1 MIMCHVCVQYKEL
14 IMDKKKVIKICESWI
29 DIAVIRK
36 DSDKIKKIYSVLDT
50 IDGTTIE
57 KYINEAK
64 EFLKSIKQTADVKEV
79 RDYVKQDREETD

>member
-1 MIMCHVCVQYKEL
+1 MN
-14 IMDKKKVIKICESWI
+14 DKKKVIKICESWI

-64 EFLKSIKQTADVKEV
+64 EFLKSIKQTADVLEV
-79 RDYVKQDREETD
+79 REYVKKREETDGGNSLFGE